1 MRAFFFDLNQRAREP
16 QYMLH
21 QSCFRSLA
29 PAGWRVN
36 VPLVF
41 VHGVSNRN
49 TPQYR
54 DNQFARDAFMRT
66 FVVPALGLARE
77 NFQIFNPYWGDDGA
91 TFRWENASLPE
102 TVSDIDTFGAL
113 DSTDLRIA
121 ADVLAVASP
130 DAPDIVAVA
139 RRSLAE
145 AIDII
150 WSAALP
156 FAASSKE
163 ANALAESYN
172 QARLYVAS
180 NTRPEWLTA
189 AKSGNFVDQLLFDLE
204 TRSAAAKESAS
215 GGTHAQWDSFGS
227 DVGLGDCLRESLER
241 ITSLPA
247 SAMSAAVLTLGR
259 KNTHLCAAQFLGDVF
274 QYLDKRGNK
283 NAPGPIVKKVLNGF
297 RIARNASVLL
307 DSKLIVVGHS
317 LGGVISYD
325 ILTHFDPSIEV
336 DVLVTVGSQV
346 ALFEEMAL
354 YRASQ
359 PTSVPNPATDRVPR
373 PRNVKRWLNV
383 VDPNDVF
390 SFRTE
395 GVFEGVKDFRYQTG
409 YGAMSA
415 HSGYFRRPS
424 FYVRL
429 GDRLARGDQ

>member
-1 MRAFFFDLNQRAREP
+1 M
-16 QYMLH
+16 
-21 QSCFRSLA
+21 
-29 PAGWRVN
+29 
-36 VPLVF
+36 PLVF

-54 DNQFARDAFMRT
+54 DNQFARDALLRT
-66 FVVPALGLARE
+66 LVVPALGPDGE

-102 TVSDIDTFGAL
+102 TASDTETFGAL

-139 RRSLAE
+139 KRSLAE

-150 WSAALP
+150 WSVALP
-156 FAASSKE
+156 LAATPPE

-180 NTRPEWLTA
+180 NPKPEWLTT
-189 AKSGNFVDQLLFDLE
+189 AKSGNLVDQLLHDLE
-204 TRSAAAKESAS
+204 TRAAPEAPAT
-215 GGTHAQWDSFGS
+215 GGAQVQWESFGS
-227 DVGLGDCLRESLER
+227 GVGLGDYLRESLER

-247 SAMSAAVLTLGR
+247 SALSSAALTLGR
-259 KNTHLCAAQFLGDVF
+259 KNTHLGVAQFLGDVF
-274 QYLDKRGNK
+274 QYLDKRGDR

-297 RIARNASVLL
+297 RIARNASASH
-307 DSKLIVVGHS
+307 DSKLIVFGHS

-359 PTSVPNPATDRVPR
+359 PKFLPNPATDRVPR
-373 PRNVKRWLNV
+373 PPNVKRWLNV

-390 SFRTE
+390 GFRAE
-395 GVFEGVKDFRYQTG
+395 GVFEGVKDFQYETG

-424 FYVRL
+424 FYARL
-429 GDRLARGDQ
+429 GDRLARDD